1 MTPASERP
9 HVVIVGA
16 GFGGLT
22 AARAFRRADVDVT
35 IIDENNHHTFQP
47 LLYQVATAT
56 LNPSDITAPIRHVL
70 RSQKNATVLL
80 AEVVGIDVANQN
92 LTVDEGE
99 GRAGVIHYDYLIL
112 AAGARHSYFGHDEW
126 ESIAPGLKGINDAL
140 EIRRRFLLALER
152 AELTDD
158 PEERKEYLTIV
169 VIGGGPTGVELAG
182 LIPDVLRGIRRDFR
196 RIDPTRTRVVLIEG
210 GPRLLAAFPQ
220 EISDRALADLHS
232 LGVEVRLN
240 SVVARVEPG
249 VACLGSGECIET
261 RTIFWAAGNAASP
274 LGKMLGVPLDRAG
287 RVIVEPDLS
296 VPGHP
301 EVFVIGDMATL
312 KDSRGVQVPWVAPA
326 ANQEG
331 KRAADN
337 VTRRIR
343 DEKSVPFRY
352 RNKGNLATIGR
363 YKAVADFGSFRVT
376 GWIAWWFWLFV
387 HIMYLVGFRNRLSV
401 LLQWA
406 YSYFTYQRGV
416 RLITH
421 ADTERRA
428 RMTQAT

>member
-1 MTPASERP
+1 M
-9 HVVIVGA
+9 IIGG

-22 AARAFRRADVDVT
+22 AARALRRSDVDVT
-35 IIDENNHHTFQP
+35 VIDRNNHHTFQP

-70 RSQKNATVLL
+70 RYQQNATVLL
-80 AEVVGIDVANQN
+80 AEVTAIDVANRN

-99 GRAGVIHYDYLIL
+99 GRSRLVPYDYLIV
-112 AAGARHSYFGHDEW
+112 AAGARHSYFGHDQW
-126 ESIAPGLKGINDAL
+126 ESVAPGLKTIDDAL

-152 AELTDD
+152 AEFADD
-158 PEERKEYLTIV
+158 PEERERYLTIV

-196 RIDPTRTRVVLIEG
+196 RIDPTRARVVLIEG

-220 EISDRALADLHS
+220 EISDRALADLRA
-232 LGVEVRLN
+232 LGVEVRLD
-240 SVVARVEPG
+240 SVVSGVEPG
-249 VACLGSGECIET
+249 VACLSSGECIGT

-274 LGKMLGVPLDRAG
+274 LGKMLGAPLDRAG
-287 RVIVEPDLS
+287 RVMVEPDLS
-296 VPGHP
+296 VPEHP
-301 EVFVIGDMATL
+301 EIFVIGDMATL
-312 KDSRGVQVPWVAPA
+312 KDSRGGQVPWVAPA
-326 ANQEG
+326 ANQQG

-337 VTRRIR
+337 IKRRLR
-343 DEKSVPFRY
+343 DEETIPFRY
-352 RNKGNLATIGR
+352 RDKGNLATIGR
-363 YKAVADFGSFRVT
+363 YKAVADFGSFRVV

-421 ADTERRA
+421 ADTESRGRETRA
-428 RMTQAT
+428 A